1 MHARTGL
8 HQGQINWIENENRNG
23 NYNADTAHFT
33 AQTLHKVSRMKM
45 LKNPLFDNVKE
56 NEKANPGSAA
66 KVNGVKFSW
75 YPADKLTNKK
85 TGL

>member
-1 MHARTGL
+1 
-8 HQGQINWIENENRNG
+8 
-23 NYNADTAHFT
+23 
-33 AQTLHKVSRMKM
+33 M